1 MISGTGVPF
10 QFQQPLGSFL
20 EALRATACLT
30 SKHETALRCR
40 VGFDIKLPGEPN
52 RDALDVDLQA
62 SNACRAR
69 PTPKLPQKKIAKP
82 ASSLV
87 RRIS

>member
-10 QFQQPLGSFL
+10 HFLHHLGSFL
-20 EALRATACLT
+20 DALRVTACLT
-30 SKHETALRCR
+30 SKHETALRCS
-40 VGFDIKLPGEPN
+40 VGFDIKLPEHPN
-52 RDALDVDLQA
+52 RVCPAW
-62 SNACRAR
+62 SCRPQTLAAR
-69 PTPKLPQKKIAKP
+69 PKLPQKKIAKP